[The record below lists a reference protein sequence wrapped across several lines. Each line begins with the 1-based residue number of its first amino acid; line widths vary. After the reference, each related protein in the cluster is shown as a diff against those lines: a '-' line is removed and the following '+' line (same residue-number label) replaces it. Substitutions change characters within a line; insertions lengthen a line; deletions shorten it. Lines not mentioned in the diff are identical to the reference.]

1 MPCLVLL
8 PNPAIFLVVIF
19 FYSLLGVV
27 IAFKKRTQ
35 RVNSFV
41 LSLYPFIFH
50 LCFMGIY
57 WCKAPEY
64 LILFQLACLATFLV
78 GSAHYILTFTFEILA
93 FGFKLMKKICAS
105 KNKVMPI
112 H

>member
-1 MPCLVLL
+1 
-8 PNPAIFLVVIF
+8 
-19 FYSLLGVV
+19 
-27 IAFKKRTQ
+27 
-35 RVNSFV
+35 
-41 LSLYPFIFH
+41 
-50 LCFMGIY
+50 MGIY

-93 FGFKLMKKICAS
+93 FGFKLMKKICTS

-112 H
+112 HSNVAERKDSDGVATPTLKEEKK